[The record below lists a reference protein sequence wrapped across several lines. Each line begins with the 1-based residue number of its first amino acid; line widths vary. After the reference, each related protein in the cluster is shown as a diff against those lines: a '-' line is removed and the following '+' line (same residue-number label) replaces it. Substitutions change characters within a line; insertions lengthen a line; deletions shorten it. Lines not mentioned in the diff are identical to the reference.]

1 MKKLKEDKLSLNER
15 SFGSK
20 RVDGEQDE
28 SGHELIKY

>member
-1 MKKLKEDKLSLNER
+1 MKKLKRQALAHNER

-20 RVDGEQDE
+20 RIDGEQDE